1 MDGWNTTF
9 LLGRHI
15 FRGYV
20 SFREG
25 KTYKDDDYH
34 DDGHDHVGH
43 DHDDDLM
50 IMKLA
55 GLNANTFNE
64 SKYIHICT
72 YLQHVKFYDRSCF
85 LTLSSVAVH

>member
-1 MDGWNTTF
+1 MFDFEGM
-9 LLGRHI
+9 I
-15 FRGYV
+15 F
-20 SFREG
+20 

-34 DDGHDHVGH
+34 DDGHDHVGHDHDDH

-64 SKYIHICT
+64 S
-72 YLQHVKFYDRSCF
+72 
-85 LTLSSVAVH
+85 